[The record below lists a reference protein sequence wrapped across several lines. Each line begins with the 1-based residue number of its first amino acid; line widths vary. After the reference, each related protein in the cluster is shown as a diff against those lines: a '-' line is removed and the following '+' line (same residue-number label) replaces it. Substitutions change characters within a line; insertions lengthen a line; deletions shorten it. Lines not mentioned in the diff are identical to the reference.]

1 MESMSSAHGRDAPAG
16 RAALTGVA
24 VDAGARL
31 MRAAHRLLFRIAL
44 DAGAGGGR
52 Q

>member
-1 MESMSSAHGRDAPAG
+1 MESMSGAHGRDAPAR

-31 MRAAHRLLFRIAL
+31 MRAAHRFVSRIAL
-44 DAGAGGGR
+44 DADASGG
-52 Q
+52 